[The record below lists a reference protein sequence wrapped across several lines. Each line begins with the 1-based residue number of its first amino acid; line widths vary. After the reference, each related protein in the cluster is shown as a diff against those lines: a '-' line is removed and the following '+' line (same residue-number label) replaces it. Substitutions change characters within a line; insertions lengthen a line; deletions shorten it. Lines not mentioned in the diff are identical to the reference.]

1 MPFVWL
7 YYKQETGMKTVILDK
22 ASLDKEDLDFSEL
35 SKLSVDCD
43 IYEQTSVSETG
54 ERVKG
59 AEIIISNKVFI
70 SKDVIDSA
78 QNLKL
83 ICIAATGTNNVDLDY
98 AEEKGVQ
105 VCNVRGYGT
114 NSVTQHVFTALLML
128 MRSIPQYQRAI
139 KNGDWQKSKEF
150 CLLDYPIE
158 DLTNKTFGIIGY
170 GELGKGVAKIAEA
183 FGMRVIVA
191 AHNKTETL
199 ATFPLSELLSQSD
212 VVSIHCPLTAETENL
227 IDTKELLMMKPNAI
241 LINMARGG
249 IVNERALAE
258 ALINKKIAGAA
269 IDVLV
274 KEPPESGSPLLQ
286 LNLPNLIITPH
297 IAWASRTARQTVLNQ
312 VIQNIQNYISGGALI
327 NKVV

>member
-1 MPFVWL
+1 
-7 YYKQETGMKTVILDK
+7 MKTVFLDRL
-22 ASLDKEDLDFSEL
+22 SLDKEDLDFSAL
-35 SKLSVDCD
+35 SKLSVDWD

-191 AHNKTETL
+191 GHNKTETL
-199 ATFPLSELLSQSD
+199 ATFPLSELLAQSD

-227 IDTKELLMMKPNAI
+227 IDTKELSMMKPNAI

-249 IVNERALAE
+249 IVNEQALAE
-258 ALINKKIAGAA
+258 ALMNKQIAGAA

-274 KEPPESGSPLLQ
+274 KEPPEAGSPLLQ
-286 LNLPNLIITPH
+286 LDLPNLIITPH

-312 VIQNIQNYISGGALI
+312 VIQNIQSYISGDALI

>member
-1 MPFVWL
+1 
-7 YYKQETGMKTVILDK
+7 MKAIFLDK
-22 ASLDKEDLDFSEL
+22 LSLDKEDLDFSEL
-35 SKLSVDCD
+35 SKLSIDWD
-43 IYEQTSVSETG
+43 IYEQTSVSEIG
-54 ERVKG
+54 ERIKD

-70 SKDVIDSA
+70 GKDAIDYA

-83 ICIAATGTNNVDLDY
+83 ICIAATGTNNVELDY

-128 MRSIPQYQRAI
+128 MRSIPQYQAAI

-158 DLTNKTFGIIGY
+158 DLTNKTLGIIGY
-170 GELGKGVAKIAEA
+170 GELGKGVAKLADA
-183 FGMRVIVA
+183 FGMKVIVA
-191 AHNKTETL
+191 AHNRTETQV
-199 ATFPLSELLSQSD
+199 TFSLSELLSQSD
-212 VVSIHCPLTAETENL
+212 VVSLHCPLTAETENL
-227 IDTKELLMMKPNAI
+227 IDTKELSAMKPNAI

-249 IVNERALAE
+249 IVNEKALAE
-258 ALINKKIAGAA
+258 ALLNKQIAGAA

-274 KEPPESGSPLLQ
+274 KEPPKAGSPLLQ

-312 VIQNIQNYISGGALI
+312 VIQNIQSYISGNVLI

>member
-7 YYKQETGMKTVILDK
+7 YYKQETGMKTVFLDRL
-22 ASLDKEDLDFSEL
+22 SLDKEDLDFSAL
-35 SKLSVDCD
+35 SKLSVDWD

-78 QNLKL
+78 KNLKL

-114 NSVTQHVFTALLML
+114 NSVTQHVFTTLLML

-191 AHNKTETL
+191 GHNKTETL
-199 ATFPLSELLSQSD
+199 ATFPLSELLAQSD

-249 IVNERALAE
+249 IVNEQALAE
-258 ALINKKIAGAA
+258 ALMNKQIAGAA

-274 KEPPESGSPLLQ
+274 KEPPEAGSPLLQ
-286 LNLPNLIITPH
+286 LDLPNLIITPH

-312 VIQNIQNYISGGALI
+312 VIQNIQSYISGDALI

>member
-1 MPFVWL
+1 
-7 YYKQETGMKTVILDK
+7 MKTVFLDRL
-22 ASLDKEDLDFSEL
+22 SLDKEDLDFSAL
-35 SKLSVDCD
+35 SKLSVDWD

-78 QNLKL
+78 KNLKL

-114 NSVTQHVFTALLML
+114 NSVTQHVFTTLLML

-199 ATFPLSELLSQSD
+199 ATFSLSELLLQSD

-249 IVNERALAE
+249 IVNEQALAE
-258 ALINKKIAGAA
+258 ALMNKQIAGAA

-274 KEPPESGSPLLQ
+274 KEPPEAGSPLLQ
-286 LNLPNLIITPH
+286 LDLPNLIITPH

-312 VIQNIQNYISGGALI
+312 VIQNIQSYISGDALI

>member
-1 MPFVWL
+1 
-7 YYKQETGMKTVILDK
+7 MKAVFLDK
-22 ASLDKEDLDFSEL
+22 LSLDKEDLDFSEL
-35 SKLSVDCD
+35 SKLSVDWD
-43 IYEQTSVSETG
+43 IYEQTSVSEIG
-54 ERVKG
+54 ERIKD

-70 SKDVIDSA
+70 GKDAIDYA

-83 ICIAATGTNNVDLDY
+83 ICIAATGTNNVELDY

-114 NSVTQHVFTALLML
+114 NSVTQHVFTTLLMI
-128 MRSIPQYQRAI
+128 MRSIPQYQAAI

-170 GELGKGVAKIAEA
+170 GELGKSVAKLADA
-183 FGMRVIVA
+183 FGMKVIVA
-191 AHNKTETL
+191 AHNITETRV
-199 ATFPLSELLSQSD
+199 TFSLSELLSQSD
-212 VVSIHCPLTAETENL
+212 VVSLHCPLTAETENL
-227 IDTKELLMMKPNAI
+227 IDAKELSSMKSNAI

-249 IVNERALAE
+249 IVNERALVE
-258 ALINKKIAGAA
+258 ALLNKQIAGAA

-274 KEPPESGSPLLQ
+274 KEAPEAGSPLLQ

-312 VIQNIQNYISGGALI
+312 VIQNIQSYISGNVLI